1 MIFFPLISE
10 QQQGKPGS
18 VMKLAKA
25 NVSVDIPI
33 SKGYIDGSIAYFI
46 ATDSSDKHAVSSIT
60 NNTGFPINYSPLLND
75 TPQSIRGQGYVFLN
89 GVQGEAPG
97 GFQLPVANAVP
108 GDEDY
113 SPLWQTKFVNAR
125 ELKSVEEIVAA
136 QNNGELNI
144 TETNIIVNSPAV
156 KW

>member
-1 MIFFPLISE
+1 MIDKKSNKMKLSNPTSIVAILILLSFTVMIFFPLISE
-10 QQQGKPGS
+10 QQQGEPGS

-60 NNTGFPINYSPLLND
+60 NNTGFPVNYAPLLNNISE
-75 TPQSIRGQGYVFLN
+75 SIRGQGYVFLN

-97 GFQLPVANAVP
+97 GFQLPVANAETRAV
-108 GDEDY
+108 DITTR
-113 SPLWQTKFVNAR
+113 SRTRIR
-125 ELKSVEEIVAA
+125 ESCSI
-136 QNNGELNI
+136 
-144 TETNIIVNSPAV
+144 
-156 KW
+156 